1 MFVEVL
7 ALLLIQL
14 SIIILTKLMTQSNA
28 PETITFPDAIALT
41 RSLLDAM
48 AENTLDETAIQDA
61 IASLVKSENGA
72 RGFFVTYLTDE
83 RPFAEHP
90 SAAVVCALR
99 SSPDIVSEL
108 LVKNLAMSAA
118 MALTHRRNQNEEM
131 AKGSERV
138 LQRTTHLIK
147 QIQLDSVSD
156 KLQLLRESVTTGT
169 GHYQAFLERW
179 EYDPQQKQMMQQALS
194 DVELA

>member
-1 MFVEVL
+1 
-7 ALLLIQL
+7 
-14 SIIILTKLMTQSNA
+14 MTQLNA
-28 PETITFPDAIALT
+28 PETITFPAAIALT

-48 AENTLDETAIQDA
+48 AANTLDETAIQAA

-83 RPFAEHP
+83 RSFADRP

-99 SSPDIVSEL
+99 SSPDTVSEL

-118 MALTHRRNQNEEM
+118 MAVTHRRNQNEEM

-138 LQRTTHLIK
+138 RQRTTHLIK
-147 QIQLDSVSD
+147 QIQLESVSD
-156 KLQLLRESVTTGT
+156 KLQQLRESIATGT

-179 EYDPQQKQMMQQALS
+179 EYDLQQKQMMQQALS
-194 DVELA
+194 DINDFPN

>member
-1 MFVEVL
+1 
-7 ALLLIQL
+7 
-14 SIIILTKLMTQSNA
+14 MTQLNA
-28 PETITFPDAIALT
+28 PETITFPAAIALT
-41 RSLLDAM
+41 RSLLDAI
-48 AENTLDETAIQDA
+48 AANTLDDTDIQAA

-83 RPFAEHP
+83 RLGDRP

-99 SSPDIVSEL
+99 SSPDTVSEL

-118 MALTHRRNQNEEM
+118 MAVTHRRNQNEEM
-131 AKGSERV
+131 AKSSERV
-138 LQRTTHLIK
+138 RDRTTHLIK
-147 QIQLDSVSD
+147 QIQIDSVAD
-156 KLQLLRESVTTGT
+156 KLQQLRESIATGT

-194 DVELA
+194 DINDIPN